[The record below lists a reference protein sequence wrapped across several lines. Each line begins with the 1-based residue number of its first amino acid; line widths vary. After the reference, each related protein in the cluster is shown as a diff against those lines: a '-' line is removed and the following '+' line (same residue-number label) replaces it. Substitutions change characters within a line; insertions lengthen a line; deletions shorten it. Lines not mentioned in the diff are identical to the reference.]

1 MNVDNTKHRK
11 IFPFSKLVML
21 LMLASAI
28 SFPNLVIIF
37 SLAVSFKDGGF
48 ISDSF
53 LEKGTLDFSSSVR
66 VRAYFWL
73 LWSGRSRPLLVR
85 IILGL

>member
-1 MNVDNTKHRK
+1 MKVDNTKPRN
-11 IFPFSKLVML
+11 IFPFSTLVMV

-28 SFPNLVIIF
+28 SFPNLVIIL

-53 LEKGTLDFSSSVR
+53 LEKGTLDYSSSVR

-73 LWSGRSRPLLVR
+73 LRSGPRLVR
-85 IILGL
+85 IIMGL